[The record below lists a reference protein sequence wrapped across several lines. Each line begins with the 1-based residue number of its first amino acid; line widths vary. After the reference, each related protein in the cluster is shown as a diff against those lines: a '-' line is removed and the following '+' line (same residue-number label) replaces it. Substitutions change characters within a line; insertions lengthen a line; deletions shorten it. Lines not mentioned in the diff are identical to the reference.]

1 ALSYVTIQRSSQG
14 ISTGLGKPAY
24 LQISSSAQ
32 PLYMINGNTT
42 SISFNITVYTA
53 PTTLYLFDISPLNAS
68 SSTWLNITSFS
79 NHSSYELLSVS
90 NGTSFT
96 VTLYLNSSVVSS
108 MVPFNPKNPQSIYTI
123 RIIAI
128 TSAGGSTGLGFG
140 LGRLD

>member
-1 ALSYVTIQRSSQG
+1 MISRNIGMAIAIVVVIVFAALSYVTIQRSSQG

-68 SSTWLNITSFS
+68 SSTW
-79 NHSSYELLSVS
+79 
-90 NGTSFT
+90 
-96 VTLYLNSSVVSS
+96 
-108 MVPFNPKNPQSIYTI
+108 
-123 RIIAI
+123 
-128 TSAGGSTGLGFG
+128 
-140 LGRLD
+140 